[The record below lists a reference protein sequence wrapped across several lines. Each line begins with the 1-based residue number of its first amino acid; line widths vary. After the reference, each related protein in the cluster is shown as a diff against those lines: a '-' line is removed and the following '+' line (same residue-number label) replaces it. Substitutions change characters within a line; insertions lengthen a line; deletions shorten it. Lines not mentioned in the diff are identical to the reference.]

1 MQKWFVKNKIRKK
14 AKITN
19 FYVSNFLGKK
29 WRGCSFKRL
38 FLMASASVP
47 SPRMQRRVTFVF
59 SQQAAVFS
67 SPVSTHTF
75 TPSVNMFDF
84 IARLFCHLA
93 KVRHATLMC
102 KFTTWPQEI
111 LPPFTQISTYVLL
124 LLHLRKVLLCA
135 VTSGLYYSPFGFFF
149 SSPFLSLNIKS

>member
-1 MQKWFVKNKIRKK
+1 MQKWLVKNKIRKK
-14 AKITN
+14 AKTAN
-19 FYVSNFLGKK
+19 FYVS
-29 WRGCSFKRL
+29 CSFKRL
-38 FLMASASVP
+38 FLVASASVP
-47 SPRMQRRVTFVF
+47 SPRMPRSVTFVF

-67 SPVSTHTF
+67 SPVSIHTF
-75 TPSVNMFDF
+75 SPSVNMFDF

-124 LLHLRKVLLCA
+124 PSHLHKVLLCA
-135 VTSGLYYSPFGFFF
+135 VTSGLYYSPFDFLFF
-149 SSPFLSLNIKS
+149 SLFFEV